1 MNIRELINEAK
12 ERCPQCGM
20 TDCTCAPGT
29 CKCKPVAGWIPNKG
43 FKKQGIAEGVSD
55 LSYDAQSLITKLR
68 RDVEEKRLQPTP
80 QAVLAAARELAGD
93 MDFAPQLL
101 VKQVLGQGMAEDHE
115 IQMADSELKSI
126 YQNSRKLL
134 RLIKHYSEQEGLEA
148 WQQSKITK
156 AADYLNSVL
165 QAVSGQQTR

>member
-1 MNIRELINEAK
+1 
-12 ERCPQCGM
+12 M

-43 FKKQGIAEGVSD
+43 FKKQGVEEGVSD

-165 QAVSGQQTR
+165 QSVSGQQTR

>member
-1 MNIRELINEAK
+1 M
-12 ERCPQCGM
+12 
-20 TDCTCAPGT
+20 
-29 CKCKPVAGWIPNKG
+29 
-43 FKKQGIAEGVSD
+43 S
-55 LSYDAQSLITKLR
+55 
-68 RDVEEKRLQPTP
+68 
-80 QAVLAAARELAGD
+80 
-93 MDFAPQLL
+93 
-101 VKQVLGQGMAEDHE
+101 GQGVAEDHE